1 MSDNPNTP
9 KTREEFEAYCRAMDE
24 ANEAIINSATEQ
36 VAADQQAR
44 QPAQPVVEIDDDA
57 EDWVTLMMGITAA
70 KENPRLRREFEEKLS
85 PEVLRAADECSS
97 YEDFKQQLERY
108 QTEGLPNA

>member
-1 MSDNPNTP
+1 MSDNPYTP

-36 VAADQQAR
+36 AAADQQAR
-44 QPAQPVVEIDDDA
+44 HPAQAAAEIDEDA
-57 EDWVTLMMGITAA
+57 ESWCTLMMGLAA
-70 KENPRLRREFEEKLS
+70 VKEQPHLRKDFEERVS

-97 YEDFKQQLERY
+97 YEDFKQRLERY
-108 QTEGLPNA
+108 QTEGMPHA